1 MLVPAEEKKLLN
13 ALAISVLSVVS
24 FPLVQIS
31 VTLCVFFLRLAASF
45 KISQDFLSFCWLLVL
60 VRSIVLCVS

>member
-13 ALAISVLSVVS
+13 ALAISVLSVVG

-31 VTLCVFFLRLAASF
+31 VTLWVFFLRLAPSF
-45 KISQDFLSFCWLLVL
+45 KISQDFFEFLLAA
-60 VRSIVLCVS
+60 SACS